1 MPTLSHT
8 ISVDA
13 IADEL
18 DIMETAALVDGYL
31 LEFISDKDAARS
43 IADKL
48 IRKAEAYGIAA
59 RISGVVEDDSE
70 DDWEVGDPSSIEII
84 FAFPDDANAVWF
96 RTTVL

>member
-1 MPTLSHT
+1 MTTLSHT

-18 DIMETAALVDGYL
+18 DLMETAALVDGCL
-31 LEFISDKDAARS
+31 LEFISDQDAARS

-59 RISGVVEDDSE
+59 RISGVVEGDAE
-70 DDWEVGDPSSIEII
+70 DDWEVGDPRSIEIV
-84 FAFPDDANAVWF
+84 FGFPDDANAVWF
-96 RTTVL
+96 RTMVL